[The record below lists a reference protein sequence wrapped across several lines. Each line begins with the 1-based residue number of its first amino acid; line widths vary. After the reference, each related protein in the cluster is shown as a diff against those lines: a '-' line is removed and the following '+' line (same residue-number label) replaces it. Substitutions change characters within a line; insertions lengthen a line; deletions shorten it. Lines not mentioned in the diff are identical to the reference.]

1 MFTRIGNLTVVGDS
15 VDAALGINESEDW
28 YVCYWLYCKLC
39 KEQDMTPLGP
49 DNYKV
54 EYKKYVDEK

>member
-1 MFTRIGNLTVVGDS
+1 LILRNGNLELVSKSIDE
-15 VDAALGINESEDW
+15 ALGINESDDW
-28 YVCYWLYCKLC
+28 HVCYWIYCKLC
-39 KEQDMTPLGP
+39 KEQGVTPLGP